1 MSSFIF
7 LITRFSLQLKEGD
20 SGTSGTAGVFYYP
33 FLLSNELLAESKPWV
48 PIYFITNPRLCVRT
62 CA

>member
-20 SGTSGTAGVFYYP
+20 SGTSGTAGS
-33 FLLSNELLAESKPWV
+33 FLLSNELLAEYKLWV
-48 PIYFITNPRLCVRT
+48 PIYFIANPSLCVRT